1 MNSEIDVTDWLGR
14 TKAMKATANQIVL
27 GVSVAHIDNSRRP
40 MKYSRK
46 TNVLEDLPMANAK
59 IELQPDSTG
68 LVIVDMQVE
77 GCERHG
83 AGVKPV
89 IGNIRR
95 LLDRFRAVNGKI
107 IHVQSVRTKDHPEF
121 TVFGRPYGLL
131 LGSPGADFV
140 EELRPLPGENVVQKT
155 SHDCFYKTSMEATL
169 EKLDLRPCRDKIVVT
184 GIGSSNCVYHAVIG
198 FHIRNYY
205 SIVPEDCIHGV
216 HPQSQPFALHQ
227 FRSNAYNFNVT
238 VSHSDALHFVSES
251 TPLKRASGS

>member
-1 MNSEIDVTDWLGR
+1 
-14 TKAMKATANQIVL
+14 
-27 GVSVAHIDNSRRP
+27 
-40 MKYSRK
+40 
-46 TNVLEDLPMANAK
+46 MANAEIK
-59 IELQPDSTG
+59 LHSESTG

-83 AGVKPV
+83 PGMKPV
-89 IGNIRR
+89 IANIRR
-95 LLDRFRAVNGKI
+95 LLDRFREINGKI

-131 LGSPGADFV
+131 IGSPGAEFV

-155 SHDCFYKTSMEATL
+155 SHDCFYKTSMEAVL
-169 EKLDLRPCRDKIVVT
+169 EKLDLRSCRDKIVVT

-216 HPQSQPFALHQ
+216 DPQSQPFALHQ

-238 VSHSDALHFVSES
+238 VSRSADLQLVSEES
-251 TPLKRASGS
+251 APQRASGS